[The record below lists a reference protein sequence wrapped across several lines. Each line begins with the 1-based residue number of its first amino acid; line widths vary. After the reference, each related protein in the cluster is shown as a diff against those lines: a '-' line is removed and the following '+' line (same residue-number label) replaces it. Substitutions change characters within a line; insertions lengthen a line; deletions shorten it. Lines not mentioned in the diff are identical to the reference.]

1 MKTLKIVKPYVF
13 GLFLA
18 TGAGVLLTMSYH
30 RRLVREGF
38 LYQSFLLAAG
48 LFLLLLLLEAG
59 MVLHHNR
66 KDGILRNLWKK
77 MLHYAVIAT
86 VASFLL
92 RNRLEWAF
100 ILLLWAAMVLLWILT
115 EGRILARGAKK
126 DVSPSA
132 AKK

>member
-1 MKTLKIVKPYVF
+1 MRTLKIVKPYVF

-30 RRLVREGF
+30 RRLVQEGWI
-38 LYQSFLLAAG
+38 YQSFLLAAG
-48 LFLLLLLLEAG
+48 LLLLLLLLEAG
-59 MVLHHNR
+59 MVLHQHR
-66 KDGILRNLWKK
+66 KDGIFPRLGKK
-77 MLHYAVIAT
+77 ALHYAVIAT

-100 ILLLWAAMVLLWILT
+100 TLTLWAAMVLLWILT